1 MPDLSDLSAD
11 TRGKPTDIHVVSRNM
26 SDALVQDLLGL
37 GFQSKI
43 VAGGDP
49 RVRMDHL
56 YSIVHDDVEMSDAVY
71 AKTIDLCSGDD
82 SFFGYVEQEVIAEDI
97 ELRTN
102 AGGGVDALDVG
113 LALSECPADLY
124 KACDLHFAFVGVG
137 KEIRRELEA
146 AGFYNLVLNKP
157 GLGDV
162 TIFTM
167 QFEKIV
173 HGHKL
178 WAHMLKYIKSQPD
191 INVDAKFEVT
201 RNLHRFGDYPLPPLI
216 LRQNEP
222 VFDRVRHL
230 QTS

>member
-1 MPDLSDLSAD
+1 MPDHSDQTAD
-11 TRGKPTDIHVVSRNM
+11 TLGKPTDIHVVSRNM
-26 SDALVQDLLGL
+26 SDALAQDLLGL
-37 GFQSKI
+37 GFQSKV

-56 YSIVHDDVEMSDAVY
+56 YSIVHDDVEISDVVY
-71 AKTIDLCSGDD
+71 AKTIALCSKDE

-97 ELRTN
+97 ELRT
-102 AGGGVDALDVG
+102 DAEGSIAELDVE

-124 KACDLHFAFVGVG
+124 KACDLHFAFVGVD
-137 KEIRRELEA
+137 EQIRRNLEA

-167 QFEKIV
+167 QFEKIAP
-173 HGHKL
+173 GHEL
-178 WAHMLKYIKSQPD
+178 WTHMLRYFEGQPD
-191 INVDAKFEVT
+191 MNIDAKFEVT

-216 LRQNEP
+216 LRQCEP
-222 VFDRVRHL
+222 VLEEARRR
-230 QTS
+230 